1 MTAGKVIYTSGAE
14 ADIKESYIWYEAQQ
28 SGLGDKFLHEI
39 DTHAIR
45 ILKNPDH
52 FPEVLQN
59 IHKANFIKFPFSIFF
74 VISKRDIYV
83 IAIFHNSRNP
93 QIWKNRTIK

>member
-1 MTAGKVIYTSGAE
+1 MTASKLIFTYGAE
-14 ADIKESYIWYEAQQ
+14 ADIRESIIWYDSQQ
-28 SGLGDKFLHEI
+28 LGFGNKFIDEI
-39 DTHAIR
+39 DSLSIR

-59 IHKANFIKFPFSIFF
+59 IHKANLQKFPFSVFF
-74 VISKRDIYV
+74 VISKNEIYV

-93 QIWKNRTIK
+93 QIW